1 MNSSWGS
8 EGGIDFMTEENK
20 NRVGQGKAT
29 KENFIKHTVKD
40 SVFTDIFGTK
50 KYLLQLYQVLH
61 PEDRGTRE
69 DDLKNITIK
78 NILVNGLYNDLGFQV
93 GERVIILVESQSSW
107 TMNIIVRALLYLA
120 QTYQDY
126 LDTQGQDIYGSK
138 KVSLPKPEIYVIYTG
153 ERREK
158 PQYVSLSDEFF
169 GGRETALEVKVKML
183 YGDNGDDIVGQYV
196 TFTKVYNE
204 QRKLYGRTKEAILE
218 TIRICK
224 DEDVLKEYLESRE
237 SEVLDMMMTIFD
249 DETIM
254 RNHIR
259 SQRAE
264 AAIQSAVE
272 MCQDCDVTFSDAV
285 KKLAA
290 KFGLS
295 EKDAEEEVQKYWQ

>member
-1 MNSSWGS
+1 MAEN
-8 EGGIDFMTEENK
+8 NK
-20 NRVGQGKAT
+20 NRGGQENIENT
-29 KENFIKHTVKD
+29 KKEDFVKHTVKD
-40 SVFTDIFGTK
+40 SVFTDIFSMK
-50 KYLLQLYQVLH
+50 KYLLQLYQALH
-61 PEDRGTRE
+61 PEDKGTGE
-69 DDLKNITIK
+69 DDLRNITIK
-78 NILVNGLYNDLGFQV
+78 NILINGLYNDLGFQV

-107 TMNIIVRALLYLA
+107 TMNIIIRALLYLA

-126 LDTQGQDIYGSK
+126 LDSQGQDMYGSK

-153 ERREK
+153 ERRDK

-169 GGRETALEVKVKML
+169 GGQESALEVKVRML

-196 TFTKVYNE
+196 TFTKVYSE

-224 DEDVLKEYLESRE
+224 DKDVLKEYLESRE

-249 DETIM
+249 EETIM

-264 AAIQSAVE
+264 AAVQSAVE
-272 MCQDCDVTFSDAV
+272 TYQEFNLSFSDAV
-285 KKLAA
+285 QKLVD
-290 KFGLS
+290 KFGMS
-295 EKDAEEEVQKYWQ
+295 ENEAEETVQKYWQ

>member
-1 MNSSWGS
+1 M
-8 EGGIDFMTEENK
+8 EEENK
-20 NRVGQGKAT
+20 DRKGQKNADR
-29 KENFIKHTVKD
+29 ENLIKHTVKD
-40 SVFTDIFGTK
+40 SVFSDIFGTK
-50 KYLLQLYQVLH
+50 KYLLQLYQSLH
-61 PEDRGTRE
+61 PEDKGTRE
-69 DDLKNITIK
+69 EDLKNITIK
-78 NILVNGLYNDLGFQV
+78 NILINGLYNDLGFQV

-126 LDTQGQDIYGSK
+126 LDAQGQDLYGSK
-138 KVSLPKPEIYVIYTG
+138 KVSLPKPELYVIYTG
-153 ERREK
+153 ERKGK
-158 PQYVSLSDEFF
+158 PEYVSLSDEFF
-169 GGRETALEVKVKML
+169 GGQESALEVSIRML
-183 YGDNGDDIVGQYV
+183 YGDNGNDIVGQYV
-196 TFTKVYNE
+196 TFTKVYSE
-204 QRKLYGRTKEAILE
+204 QRKVYGRTKEAILE

-224 DEDVLKEYLESRE
+224 DKDILREYLESRE

-272 MCQDCDVTFSDAV
+272 TYQEFNLSFSDAV
-285 KKLAA
+285 RKLTV

-295 EKDAEEEVQKYWQ
+295 ENDAQAAVQKYWH

>member
-138 KVSLPKPEIYVIYTG
+138 KVSLPKPEIYVIYT
-153 ERREK
+153 
-158 PQYVSLSDEFF
+158 
-169 GGRETALEVKVKML
+169 
-183 YGDNGDDIVGQYV
+183 
-196 TFTKVYNE
+196 
-204 QRKLYGRTKEAILE
+204 KEL
-218 TIRICK
+218 IR
-224 DEDVLKEYLESRE
+224 
-237 SEVLDMMMTIFD
+237 
-249 DETIM
+249 
-254 RNHIR
+254 
-259 SQRAE
+259 
-264 AAIQSAVE
+264 
-272 MCQDCDVTFSDAV
+272 
-285 KKLAA
+285 
-290 KFGLS
+290 
-295 EKDAEEEVQKYWQ
+295 

>member
-1 MNSSWGS
+1 MA
-8 EGGIDFMTEENK
+8 EK
-20 NRVGQGKAT
+20 NIESTT
-29 KENFIKHTVKD
+29 KENFVKHTVKD
-40 SVFTDIFGTK
+40 SVFTDIFSMK
-50 KYLLQLYQVLH
+50 KYLLQLYQALH
-61 PEDRGTRE
+61 PEDKGTGE
-69 DDLKNITIK
+69 EDLKNITIK

-126 LDTQGQDIYGSK
+126 LDSQEQDIYGSK

-153 ERREK
+153 ERRDK
-158 PQYVSLSDEFF
+158 PRYVSLSDEFF
-169 GGRETALEVKVKML
+169 GGQELALEVKVRML

-196 TFTKVYNE
+196 TFTKVYSE
-204 QRKLYGRTKEAILE
+204 QRKLHGRTKEAILE

-249 DETIM
+249 EETIM

-264 AAIQSAVE
+264 AAAEAAVQSAVE
-272 MCQDCDVTFSDAV
+272 TYQEFNLSFSDSV
-285 KKLAA
+285 QKLVD

-295 EKDAEEEVQKYWQ
+295 ENEAEETVQKYWQ

>member
-1 MNSSWGS
+1 MA
-8 EGGIDFMTEENK
+8 EKNK
-20 NRVGQGKAT
+20 DKSGQKNIESTT
-29 KENFIKHTVKD
+29 KENFVKHTVKD
-40 SVFTDIFGTK
+40 SVFTDIFSTK

-61 PEDRGTRE
+61 PEDKGTGE

-78 NILVNGLYNDLGFQV
+78 NILVNGLYNDLGFHV

-126 LDTQGQDIYGSK
+126 LDSQGQDIYGSK

-153 ERREK
+153 ERRGK
-158 PQYVSLSDEFF
+158 PRYVSLSDEFF
-169 GGRETALEVKVKML
+169 GGQESALEVKVRML

-196 TFTKVYNE
+196 TFTKVYSE
-204 QRKLYGRTKEAILE
+204 QRKLHGRTKEAILE

-249 DETIM
+249 EETIM

-259 SQRAE
+259 SQCAE
-264 AAIQSAVE
+264 AAMQNCVE
-272 MCQDCDVTFSDAV
+272 MCQEFNLSFSDSV
-285 KKLAA
+285 QKLVD

-295 EKDAEEEVQKYWQ
+295 ENEAEETVQKYWQ